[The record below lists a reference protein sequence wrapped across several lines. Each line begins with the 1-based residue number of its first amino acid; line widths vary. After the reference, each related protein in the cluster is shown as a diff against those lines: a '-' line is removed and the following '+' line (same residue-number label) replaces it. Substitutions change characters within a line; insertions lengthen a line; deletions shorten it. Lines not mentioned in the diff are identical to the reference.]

1 MGMLLQRNRERRTQE
16 VEEVVS
22 DIQPKEVTTSEVEAA
37 DEIVSDSQTKEVPT
51 SEVEETDEKPKRKQ
65 RAKKA

>member
-1 MGMLLQRNRERRTQE
+1 MGMLLQRNRKRRTQE

-22 DIQPKEVTTSEVEAA
+22 DIQPKEVTASEVE
-37 DEIVSDSQTKEVPT
+37 K
-51 SEVEETDEKPKRKQ
+51 TDEKPKRKP

>member
-1 MGMLLQRNRERRTQE
+1 MGMLLQRNRERQTSE

-22 DIQPKEVTTSEVEAA
+22 DIQPKEVTTSEVE
-37 DEIVSDSQTKEVPT
+37 EVVSDIQ
-51 SEVEETDEKPKRKQ
+51 PKRKP

>member
-1 MGMLLQRNRERRTQE
+1 MGMLLQSNRERRTSEVEE

-22 DIQPKEVTTSEVEAA
+22 DIQSKEVT
-37 DEIVSDSQTKEVPT
+37 T
-51 SEVEETDEKPKRKQ
+51 SEVEETDEKPKRKP

>member
-1 MGMLLQRNRERRTQE
+1 MGMLLQRNRERQTSEVEE

-22 DIQPKEVTTSEVEAA
+22 DIQSKEVTTSEVEN
-37 DEIVSDSQTKEVPT
+37 
-51 SEVEETDEKPKRKQ
+51 TDEKPKRKP

>member
-1 MGMLLQRNRERRTQE
+1 MGMLLQKNKQRRMQE

-22 DIQPKEVTTSEVEAA
+22 DIQSKEVTT
-37 DEIVSDSQTKEVPT
+37 P
-51 SEVEETDEKPKRKQ
+51 EVEETDDKPKRKP

>member
-1 MGMLLQRNRERRTQE
+1 MGMLLQRNRERRTSEVEE

-22 DIQPKEVTTSEVEAA
+22 DIQSKEVT
-37 DEIVSDSQTKEVPT
+37 T
-51 SEVEETDEKPKRKQ
+51 SEVEETDEKPKRKP

>member
-1 MGMLLQRNRERRTQE
+1 MGMLLQRNRERQTSE

-22 DIQPKEVTTSEVEAA
+22 DVQPKEVT
-37 DEIVSDSQTKEVPT
+37 T
-51 SEVEETDEKPKRKQ
+51 SEVEETDEKPKRKP

>member
-1 MGMLLQRNRERRTQE
+1 MGMLLQRNRERQTSE

-22 DIQPKEVTTSEVEAA
+22 DIQSKEVTTSEVEN
-37 DEIVSDSQTKEVPT
+37 
-51 SEVEETDEKPKRKQ
+51 TDEKPKRKP

>member
-1 MGMLLQRNRERRTQE
+1 MEMLLQRNRERQTSE

-22 DIQPKEVTTSEVEAA
+22 DIQSKEVTTSEVE
-37 DEIVSDSQTKEVPT
+37 K
-51 SEVEETDEKPKRKQ
+51 TDEKPKRKP

>member
-1 MGMLLQRNRERRTQE
+1 MGMLLQRNRKRRTQDVEE

-22 DIQPKEVTTSEVEAA
+22 DIQQKEVTASEVE
-37 DEIVSDSQTKEVPT
+37 K
-51 SEVEETDEKPKRKQ
+51 TDEEPKRKP

>member
-1 MGMLLQRNRERRTQE
+1 MGMLLQRNKQRRKQD

-22 DIQPKEVTTSEVEAA
+22 DIQPKEAT
-37 DEIVSDSQTKEVPT
+37 T
-51 SEVEETDEKPKRKQ
+51 SEVEETDEKPKRKP

>member
-1 MGMLLQRNRERRTQE
+1 MGMLLQRNRERQTSEVEE

-22 DIQPKEVTTSEVEAA
+22 DIQSKEVTTSEVE
-37 DEIVSDSQTKEVPT
+37 K
-51 SEVEETDEKPKRKQ
+51 TDEKPKRKP

>member
-1 MGMLLQRNRERRTQE
+1 MGMLLQRNRKRRKQE

-22 DIQPKEVTTSEVEAA
+22 DIQPKEVTTSEVEN
-37 DEIVSDSQTKEVPT
+37 
-51 SEVEETDEKPKRKQ
+51 TDEKPKQKP

>member
-1 MGMLLQRNRERRTQE
+1 MGMLLQRNRKRRTQEVEE

-22 DIQPKEVTTSEVEAA
+22 DIQPKEVTTSEVE
-37 DEIVSDSQTKEVPT
+37 K
-51 SEVEETDEKPKRKQ
+51 TDEKPKRKP

>member
-22 DIQPKEVTTSEVEAA
+22 DIQSKEVT
-37 DEIVSDSQTKEVPT
+37 T
-51 SEVEETDEKPKRKQ
+51 SEVEETDEKPKRKP
-65 RAKKA
+65 RTKKA

>member
-1 MGMLLQRNRERRTQE
+1 MGMLLQRNRKRQTSE

-22 DIQPKEVTTSEVEAA
+22 DIQPKEVTTSEVE
-37 DEIVSDSQTKEVPT
+37 K
-51 SEVEETDEKPKRKQ
+51 TDEKPKRKP